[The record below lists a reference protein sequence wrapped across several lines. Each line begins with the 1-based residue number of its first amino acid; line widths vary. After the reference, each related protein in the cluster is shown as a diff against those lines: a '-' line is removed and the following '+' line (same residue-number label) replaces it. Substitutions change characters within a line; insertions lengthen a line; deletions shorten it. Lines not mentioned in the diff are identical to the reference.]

1 MNVFTH
7 LQGLIS
13 VSNSFFIEKIV
24 TKSTAICFFSTVT
37 VR

>member
-13 VSNSFFIEKIV
+13 VSNSFFIEEAV
-24 TKSTAICFFSTVT
+24 TKSTAICFFSTMT
-37 VR
+37 GR